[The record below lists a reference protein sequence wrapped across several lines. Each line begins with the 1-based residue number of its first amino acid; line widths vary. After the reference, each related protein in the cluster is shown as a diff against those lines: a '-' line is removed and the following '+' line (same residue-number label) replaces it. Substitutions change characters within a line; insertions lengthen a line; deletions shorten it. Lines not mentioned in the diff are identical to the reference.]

1 MKKSSKPKNGAKPRP
16 LPPIKQKTDKLAG
29 RNYLTEQE
37 VKGMITAAKN
47 TGRNGHRD
55 STMILVSFRHG
66 LRCTE
71 LVNLLWDQ
79 VHLDKAAI
87 EMRRAKHG
95 KPAMHE
101 LTKTEIRAL
110 KKLPG
115 AKTRKGYVF
124 TTEDGGKLGERSFH
138 LIVARAGRLAD
149 LGFPAHPH
157 MLRHACGHYLASK
170 GLDTRRIQDY
180 LGHVKIEHTVLY
192 TQLAPGRFSGFFE
205 D

>member
-1 MKKSSKPKNGAKPRP
+1 MSKPRSQ
-16 LPPIKQKTDKLAG
+16 PPPPVKTKSNKVAG
-29 RNYLTEQE
+29 RNWLTEQE
-37 VKGMITAAKN
+37 VKVLISAARQV
-47 TGRNGHRD
+47 GRNPARD
-55 STMILVSFRHG
+55 SAMILLAFRHG

-71 LVNLLWDQ
+71 VVNLVWDQ
-79 VHLDKAAI
+79 IHLDKAAI

-101 LTKTEIRAL
+101 LTRTEIRAL

-115 AKTRKGYVF
+115 ARTRKGLVF
-124 TTEDGGKLGERSFH
+124 TTEDGHKLGERSFH

-157 MLRHACGHYLASK
+157 MLRHACGHYLAEK
-170 GLDTRRIQDY
+170 GFDTRRIQDY

-192 TQLAPGRFSGFFE
+192 TQLAPGRFTGFFE

>member
-1 MKKSSKPKNGAKPRP
+1 MPRP
-16 LPPIKQKTDKLAG
+16 APPVKTKTDSIAG
-29 RNYLTEQE
+29 RNWLTEEE
-37 VKGMITAAKN
+37 VKSLIAAAKGV
-47 TGRNGHRD
+47 GRCQIRD
-55 STMILVSFRHG
+55 STMILLAFRHG
-66 LRCTE
+66 MRCTE
-71 LVNLLWDQ
+71 VINLLWDQ

-87 EMRRAKHG
+87 EMRRAKRG

-115 AKTRKGYVF
+115 AKTRKGRVF

-138 LIVARAGRLAD
+138 LIVARAGKLAD

-157 MLRHACGHYLASK
+157 MLRHACGHYLAGK

-180 LGHVKIEHTVLY
+180 LGHVKIEHTVKY
-192 TQLAPGRFSGFFE
+192 TELAPGRFTGFFE

>member
-1 MKKSSKPKNGAKPRP
+1 MSKARSQ
-16 LPPIKQKTDKLAG
+16 PPPPVKTKTDKVAG
-29 RNYLTEQE
+29 RNWLTEQE
-37 VKGMITAAKN
+37 VKALISAARQV
-47 TGRNGHRD
+47 GRCTHRD
-55 STMILVSFRHG
+55 STMILLAFRHG

-71 LVNLLWDQ
+71 VVNLLWDQ
-79 VHLDKAAI
+79 IHLDKAAI
-87 EMRRAKHG
+87 EMRRAKRG

-110 KKLPG
+110 RKLPG
-115 AKTRKGYVF
+115 AKTRKGRVF

-138 LIVARAGRLAD
+138 LIVARAGKLAD

-157 MLRHACGHYLASK
+157 MLRHACGHYLAGK

-180 LGHVKIEHTVLY
+180 LGHVKIEHTVTY
-192 TQLAPGRFSGFFE
+192 TQLAPGRFTGFFE